1 MKTSRLNV
9 TLLTSA
15 AIAMANTWASPPSV
29 APPSPAVSASTS
41 PSTSGERTRVP
52 DARPLMLAAIAA
64 SDGKSMGVLASKEAE
79 AITAHFAATSPIY
92 IDVTTQRR
100 YRQPGC
106 SRLKVLFWQEGVRI
120 KASIPPRKQTIEF
133 GINYCSDGRPPRS
146 LD

>member
-1 MKTSRLNV
+1 MKPSTLNAAV
-9 TLLTSA
+9 LALA
-15 AIAMANTWASPPSV
+15 AIAMANAWAGPPD
-29 APPSPAVSASTS
+29 AAASTL
-41 PSTSGERTRVP
+41 STPPGAPTARAQVP
-52 DARPLMLAAIAA
+52 DARPVMLAAIAA
-64 SDGKSMGVLASKEAE
+64 SDGKAMGVLTGKEAE

-106 SRLKVLFWQEGVRI
+106 SRLKVLFWQEGVHI
-120 KASIPPRKQTIEF
+120 KADMPPRKQTIEF

>member
-1 MKTSRLNV
+1 MKPSTLNAIV
-9 TLLTSA
+9 LTLAS
-15 AIAMANTWASPPSV
+15 IAMVNTWASPTDAV
-29 APPSPAVSASTS
+29 ASA
-41 PSTSGERTRVP
+41 PSTSQSFPPARTQVP

-64 SDGKSMGVLASKEAE
+64 ADGKAMGVLTGKEAE

-100 YRQPGC
+100 YRQTGC
-106 SRLKVLFWQEGVRI
+106 SRLKVLFWQEGLHI
-120 KASIPPRKQTIEF
+120 KAGMPPRKQTIEF

>member
-1 MKTSRLNV
+1 MKPITSKASN
-9 TLLTSA
+9 A
-15 AIAMANTWASPPSV
+15 AMLALAACVMLSPWALSASPDA
-29 APPSPAVSASTS
+29 APTS
-41 PSTSGERTRVP
+41 PSMSPARTPVP
-52 DARPLMLAAIAA
+52 DARPLMLAAIQA
-64 SDGKSMGVLASKEAE
+64 SDGKAMGVLTSKEAQ

-120 KASIPPRKQTIEF
+120 TASMPPRKQTIEF